1 MNAHDGNN
9 IAISAMAGLGAWMS
23 SVFDAAGPWLGEN
36 WAQLAFVA
44 FGAVHAYI
52 AWDNWRYKRS
62 RREDENG

>member
-9 IAISAMAGLGAWMS
+9 IGLSALAGLGAWMS
-23 SVFDAAGPWLGEN
+23 SVMDSAGPWLGEN
-36 WAQLAFVA
+36 WAQVAFVV

-62 RREDENG
+62 QR